1 MTKCPHCGA
10 MSATAVFCD
19 TCSKKISGA
28 QANSYLNNGRYE
40 VLGILGKGGMS
51 AVYKARDVATGKIVA
66 IKELSLSQTGNSPD
80 EEKDAVARFNFEA
93 DTLLR
98 LRHANLPRVY
108 ARFDEYPR
116 HYLVMDFIEGQ
127 TLEERLH
134 THGGAALPE
143 TEVLSW
149 ARQLCDA
156 LTYLHSE
163 VPPIIFRDLKPGNIM
178 VTSDGHIYLIDFG
191 IARVFIPGRLKDTQ
205 QYGTPGYSPPEQYG
219 KAQTDAR
226 ADIYALGCTLY
237 ELLTGY
243 DPGTT
248 PFALPPLRSRNPA
261 VSQRVER
268 AIERATKLDRDE
280 RYPTV
285 ADFAKDLLADAS
297 APAPAPALVAAPTP
311 APAVKPIKSVTP
323 RSISTRSARRAQYTP
338 PPPPPPTSPVKGF
351 APGAVVSVASLRR
364 APAQTTNVSAGA
376 SAAPIRRALALV
388 GLAVGIGNPAYFFF
402 VFLPSHSTISAPSPA
417 DGVMNAY
424 GCCGLWL
431 IPAGIITS
439 ACACWFV
446 QNRWL
451 AIAGLAFSLAAIIIP
466 LVVYIVASNAM
477 SAQNGYGYS
486 TTDSVPAASTTA
498 TSVISREPPPYVVN
512 PPQATIFTTCGMKY
526 SRIS

>member
-40 VLGILGKGGMS
+40 ILGVLGQGGMG

-66 IKELSLSQTGNSPD
+66 IKELSLSQSGNSPD

-93 DTLLR
+93 DTLLH
-98 LRHANLPRVY
+98 LRHANLPRVH

-127 TLEERLH
+127 TLEDRLNA
-134 THGGAALPE
+134 HGVAALPE
-143 TEVLSW
+143 AAVLSW

-156 LTYLHSE
+156 LTYLHNE
-163 VPPIIFRDLKPGNIM
+163 IPPIIFRDLKPGNIM

-191 IARVFIPGRLKDTQ
+191 IARAFIPGRLKDTQ

-237 ELLTGY
+237 QLLTGY
-243 DPGTT
+243 DPATT
-248 PFALPPLRSRNPA
+248 PFALPPLSSRNPA

-285 ADFAKDLLADAS
+285 AAFAKDLLANAS
-297 APAPAPALVAAPTP
+297 APTP
-311 APAVKPIKSVTP
+311 APAVKPVTSVIS
-323 RSISTRSARRAQYTP
+323 RSISTRSARRAQYSPP
-338 PPPPPPTSPVKGF
+338 PPPPPPTSPVKG
-351 APGAVVSVASLRR
+351 S

-376 SAAPIRRALALV
+376 SAATIRRALALV
-388 GLAVGIGNPAYFFF
+388 GLALGIGNPAYFFF
-402 VFLPSHSTISAPSPA
+402 VFLPSHSAVSAPSPA
-417 DGVMNAY
+417 YGVMNAY

-451 AIAGLAFSLAAIIIP
+451 AIAGLAFSLTAIIIP
-466 LVVYIVASNAM
+466 FVVYTVASNAI
-477 SAQNGYGYS
+477 STQNGYGYS
-486 TTDSVPAASTTA
+486 TTDIVSTASTTT
-498 TSVISREPPPYVVN
+498 TSAISREPLPYVVN
-512 PPQATIFTTCGMKY
+512 PPQATILISYGMKY